1 MSKTLEKMNEVEAF
15 SIILCSLPS
24 NPLTVQ
30 SGKKQV
36 FASLA
41 SGSYFVSA
49 FKQWETQQPETD
61 QRSKINFQRK

>member
-1 MSKTLEKMNEVEAF
+1 MNEFKVF
-15 SIILCSLPS
+15 SIILFSLPS

-61 QRSKINFQRK
+61 QRSKINFQGK